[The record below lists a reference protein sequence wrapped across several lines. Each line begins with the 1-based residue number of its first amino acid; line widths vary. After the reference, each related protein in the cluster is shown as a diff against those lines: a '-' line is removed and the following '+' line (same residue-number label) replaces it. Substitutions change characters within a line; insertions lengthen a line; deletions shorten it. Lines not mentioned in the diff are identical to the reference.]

1 MPVTP
6 RRDRWTL
13 IGLWVAFGLL
23 PLFLRPLWEP
33 DEARYAEIPREM
45 IAAGDWLTP
54 KLNGVLYFEKPPLQY
69 WLSGTFLK
77 GFGMHA
83 WAARLPLA
91 IAAAL
96 VMWAA
101 WRLAA
106 RLGAR
111 KPLWACVMAL
121 SCLLGFVVGQ
131 ILTLDALFS
140 AFIVAALAAAME
152 AVCARV
158 EGSPALQWTLLGHGF
173 LAAAFLTKGPAA
185 VVLAGGILALSLAF
199 VRNGEIRKAV
209 LMTLLHPLGL
219 LLLVGLTAPWF
230 IAVNRA
236 NPGGP
241 GLQGHA
247 EFFFIHEHWTRFT
260 THEHARQG
268 SDNWLL
274 DKLYFL
280 PILAA
285 GLLPWLSHTVVGVKR
300 GAALLVSKAP
310 QGPSA
315 ALHRWVVGLCL
326 LGAAWPV
333 VFFSLSGSKLPPY
346 ILPSIVPLA
355 ALATTFERE
364 GESPK
369 ALRRIGW
376 ELVGLSLLFL
386 GAEFLVKDVNPG
398 PWFFAIAVAFGLFGA
413 WCVRPRAQSLDPRQR
428 LGWLG
433 EGGRFML
440 ALAGCMLLLPVAAQQ
455 VVGPSK
461 AVDRLVSMAPKG
473 AQWISF
479 GQYYQGITWQTGER
493 CVVVAGTGEL
503 AYGRSHLT
511 PEEQRRWM
519 PEGRENLLPTAQ
531 AMAVANPARPVWVL
545 ADRRDFAHLP
555 ETHRGAFE
563 VHGTQ
568 GNQMVLSL
576 R

>member
-1 MPVTP
+1 MP
-6 RRDRWTL
+6 RRERWTL
-13 IGLWVAFGLL
+13 IGLWAAFGLL

-69 WLSGTFLK
+69 WLSGTFIK

-121 SCLLGFVVGQ
+121 SCLLGFVIGQ
-131 ILTLDALFS
+131 VLTLDALFS
-140 AFIVAALAAAME
+140 AFLVAALAAAME

-158 EGSPALQWTLLGHGF
+158 EESPALQWTLLAHAF

-185 VVLAGGILALSLAF
+185 VVLAGGTLLISLAF
-199 VRNGEIRKAV
+199 ARNWELRKAV
-209 LMTLLHPLGL
+209 LWTLFHPLGL

-236 NPGGP
+236 NPGTAH
-241 GLQGHA
+241 LQGHA
-247 EFFFIHEHWTRFT
+247 QFFFIHEHWTRFT

-274 DKLYFL
+274 DKLYFV

-285 GLLPWLSHTVVGVKR
+285 GLLPWLSHTVVGIKR
-300 GAALLVSKAP
+300 GASLLVSRAP

-315 ALHRWVVGLCL
+315 ALHRWVVALCL
-326 LGAAWPV
+326 LGAAWPF

-346 ILPSIVPLA
+346 ILPAIVPLA
-355 ALATTFERE
+355 ALATTFERD

-376 ELVGLSLLFL
+376 ELVGLGLIFFA
-386 GAEFLVKDVNPG
+386 GGFLVKDLNPG
-398 PWFFAIAVAFGLFGA
+398 PWFLALALAFGLFGA
-413 WCVRPRAQSLDPRQR
+413 WCIRPRGLD
-428 LGWLG
+428 
-433 EGGRFML
+433 GGRFMM
-440 ALAGCMLLLPVAAQQ
+440 ALAGCMLLVTIAAQQ
-455 VVGPSK
+455 VAGPGK
-461 AVDRLVSMAPKG
+461 AVDRMVSLAPRE

-479 GQYYQGITWQTGER
+479 GQYYQGIPWQTGER

-503 AYGRSHLT
+503 AYGRSHLS
-511 PEEQRRWM
+511 PEDQERWM
-519 PEGRENLLPTAQ
+519 PEHREALLATAQ
-531 AMAVANPARPVWVL
+531 SLARLTPSRPVWVM
-545 ADRRDFAHLP
+545 ADRRDFERLP
-555 ETHRGAFE
+555 EAQRAAFE
-563 VHGTQ
+563 IRGSQ
-568 GNQMVLSL
+568 AYKMVLSL

>member
-1 MPVTP
+1 MIIP
-6 RRDRWTL
+6 RRERWTL
-13 IGLWVAFGLL
+13 LGLWAAFGLL

-77 GFGMHA
+77 GFGLHA

-111 KPLWACVMAL
+111 KPIWACVMAL

-158 EGSPALQWTLLGHGF
+158 EATPALHWTLLAHGF

-185 VVLAGGILALSLAF
+185 VVLAGGTLLLSLAF
-199 VRNGEIRKAV
+199 ARSADLRKA
-209 LMTLLHPLGL
+209 TLATLFHPLGL
-219 LLLVGLTAPWF
+219 LLLAVLIAPWF

-260 THEHARQG
+260 SHAHARQG

-300 GAALLVSKAP
+300 GVSLLVRRAP
-310 QGPSA
+310 EGPSA

-326 LGAAWPV
+326 LGAAWPF

-346 ILPSIVPLA
+346 IVPALVPLA

-364 GESPK
+364 GESPQ

-376 ELVGLSLLFL
+376 ELLGLSLLFF
-386 GAEFLVKDVNPG
+386 GAQFLVKDVEPG
-398 PWFFAIAVAFGLFGA
+398 PWFLALGLAFGLFGA
-413 WCVRPRAQSLDPRQR
+413 WCVRPR
-428 LGWLG
+428 GVN
-433 EGGRFML
+433 GGRFMM
-440 ALAGCMLLLPVAAQQ
+440 ALAGCMLLLPIAAQQ
-455 VVGPSK
+455 VVGPGK
-461 AVDRLVSMAPKG
+461 AVDRLVALAPKE

-479 GQYYQGITWQTGER
+479 GQYYQGVTWQTGER

-503 AYGRSHLT
+503 AYGRSHLS
-511 PEEQRRWM
+511 PEDRRRWL

-531 AMAVANPARPVWVL
+531 AMATANPARPVWVL
-545 ADRRDFAHLP
+545 ADRRDLAQLP
-555 ETHRGAFE
+555 EAQRSAFE
-563 VHGTQ
+563 VHATR
-568 GNQMVLSL
+568 GNQVVLSL

>member
-1 MPVTP
+1 MP
-6 RRDRWTL
+6 RRERWTL
-13 IGLWVAFGLL
+13 IGLWAAFGLL

-54 KLNGVLYFEKPPLQY
+54 RLNGVLYFEKPPLQY

-101 WRLAA
+101 WRMAA

-140 AFIVAALAAAME
+140 AFLVAALAAAME

-158 EGSPALQWTLLGHGF
+158 EDSPSLNWTLLAHAL

-185 VVLAGGILALSLAF
+185 VVLAGGTLIFSLAF
-199 VRNGEIRKAV
+199 ARGPELRKAV
-209 LMTLLHPLGL
+209 LLTLFHPLGL
-219 LLLVGLTAPWF
+219 LLLVALTAPWF

-236 NPGGP
+236 NPG
-241 GLQGHA
+241 HA
-247 EFFFIHEHWTRFT
+247 DFFFIHEHWTRFT

-274 DKLYFL
+274 DKLYFV

-285 GLLPWLSHTVVGVKR
+285 GLLPWLSHSVVGMKR
-300 GAALLVSKAP
+300 GAALLMRRAP
-310 QGPSA
+310 EGPSA
-315 ALHRWVVGLCL
+315 SLHRWVVGLSL
-326 LGAAWPV
+326 LAAAWPFA
-333 VFFSLSGSKLPPY
+333 FFSLSGSKLPPY
-346 ILPSIVPLA
+346 ILPAVVPLA
-355 ALATTFERE
+355 ALATTFERD

-376 ELVGLSLLFL
+376 ELLGLGLLFFA
-386 GAEFLVKDVNPG
+386 GTFIVKDVAPG
-398 PWFFAIAVAFGLFGA
+398 PWFLALALAFGLFGA
-413 WCVRPRAQSLDPRQR
+413 WCLQPRGLD
-428 LGWLG
+428 
-433 EGGRFML
+433 GGRFMM
-440 ALAGCMLLLPVAAQQ
+440 ALASCMLLLTFAAQQ
-455 VVGPSK
+455 VAGPGK
-461 AVDRLVSMAPKG
+461 AVDRLVALAPRG

-479 GQYYQGITWQTGER
+479 GQYYQGIPWQTGER

-503 AYGRSHLT
+503 AYGRSHMT
-511 PEEQRRWM
+511 SAEQARWM
-519 PEGRENLLPTAQ
+519 PEDRLALLATAQ
-531 AMAVANPARPVWVL
+531 VMATGAPQRPVWVL
-545 ADRRDFAHLP
+545 ADARDFERLP
-555 ETHRGAFE
+555 EVQRNAFE
-563 VHGTQ
+563 VRGTQ
-568 GNQMVLSL
+568 AKQVVLSL

>member
-1 MPVTP
+1 MAAVTP
-6 RRDRWTL
+6 RRERWTL
-13 IGLWVAFGLL
+13 IGLWAALGLL

-101 WRLAA
+101 WRLSA

-158 EGSPALQWTLLGHGF
+158 EGSPALQWTLIAHGF

-185 VVLAGGILALSLAF
+185 VVLAGGTLLFSLAF
-199 VRNGEIRKAV
+199 ARTAELRKAV
-209 LMTLLHPLGL
+209 LMTLFHPLGL

-236 NPGGP
+236 NPGGH

-247 EFFFIHEHWTRFT
+247 QFFFIHEHWTRFT

-268 SDNWLL
+268 SDNWFL

-285 GLLPWLSHTVVGVKR
+285 GLVPWLSHTVVGVKR
-300 GAALLVSKAP
+300 GAALLMSRAP

-315 ALHRWVVGLCL
+315 ALHRWVVALCL
-326 LGAAWPV
+326 LSAGWPL

-346 ILPSIVPLA
+346 ILPAIVPLA

-376 ELVGLSLLFL
+376 ELLGLGLLFFA
-386 GAEFLVKDVNPG
+386 GMFLVKDVDPG
-398 PWFFAIAVAFGLFGA
+398 PWFLALALAFGLFGA
-413 WCVRPRAQSLDPRQR
+413 WCLSPRGLN
-428 LGWLG
+428 
-433 EGGRFML
+433 GGRFMM
-440 ALAGCMLLLPVAAQQ
+440 ALSACLLLLTLAAQQ
-455 VVGPSK
+455 VAGPGK
-461 AVDRLVSMAPKG
+461 AVDRLVARAPKE

-479 GQYYQGITWQTGER
+479 GQYFQGISWQTGER

-503 AYGRSHLT
+503 AYGRSFLS

-519 PEGRENLLPTAQ
+519 PEAREALLPTAQ
-531 AMAVANPARPVWVL
+531 VMATANPRRPVWVL
-545 ADRRDFAHLP
+545 ADRRDFERLP
-555 ETHRGAFE
+555 EAQRNAFE
-563 VHGTQ
+563 VQATRN
-568 GNQMVLSL
+568 NQVVLRL